1 MAKKDFKNTSQADIL
16 LGKAK
21 APGTIT
27 ETAEPGKETKKIEL
41 ITPKERKTEKI
52 LLALKPSLYKAI
64 KEQARLNKL
73 SLNETCSQLLEM
85 ALKQ

>member
-21 APGTIT
+21 APGTT

-41 ITPKERKTEKI
+41 ITPKERKTEKL

-64 KEQARLNKL
+64 KEQAKLNKL